1 MRLFDSIF
9 DKMTK
14 IYEEKYEELDY
25 SDQEVVVDSVTISWE
40 YNCNFYLIEICSK
53 KFIKLLKS

>member
-25 SDQEVVVDSVTISWE
+25 SDQEVVVDSVTIS
-40 YNCNFYLIEICSK
+40 
-53 KFIKLLKS
+53 